1 MKKISSK
8 HSHRFYD
15 WFTIWHLSLTLD
27 FHCFKI
33 TKIKMSHVS
42 QIQIVANYFKLHESF
57 NFQRHFW
64 ILSKL
69 LICFVLTQYLLSPSA
84 TETESWASLSKTEQ
98 SNQLKFVLISRIR
111 AISLC
116 FDSFDFKIF
125 CVSFGSFG
133 SSVFA
138 NLVSKENPSKLKLTV
153 LCIEDQ
159 AMKCSTNHQT
169 LDYKKCQTDSAQYV
183 NSKYVHMKYLNFCLM
198 SFQSRFQLQ

>member
-1 MKKISSK
+1 MIVKKISSK

-33 TKIKMSHVS
+33 TKIKISHVS
-42 QIQIVANYFKLHESF
+42 HIQIVANYFKL
-57 NFQRHFW
+57 

-84 TETESWASLSKTEQ
+84 TSLSKTEQ

-138 NLVSKENPSKLKLTV
+138 NLVSKEDPSKLKLTV

-183 NSKYVHMKYLNFCLM
+183 CKFKICTHEILEFLLDVISISLPIAVNLWPPS
-198 SFQSRFQLQ
+198 